1 MALSD
6 LTDQIVSRTS
16 DGTPVNNSTTLV
28 SDTVLTFPVDAG
40 HKYRFDAQIIFTSAT
55 AADMKF
61 GWLNT
66 GTITMDWGSD
76 LSNQGIA
83 VGSTPVTALTESD
96 TLSTGGAGAAVKAI
110 CRFGGVIHAT
120 TAGTVTLQMA
130 QATANGSDSTIK
142 SGSSIRYKRQ
152 T

>member
-1 MALSD
+1 MAASD
-6 LTDQIVSRTS
+6 GFSQIISRTS
-16 DGTPVNNSTTLV
+16 DGTAVNASTTLV
-28 SDTVLTFPVDAG
+28 SDSVLTFPVDAG
-40 HKYRFDAQIIFTSAT
+40 HKYRFDAQIIYTAAT
-55 AADMKF
+55 AADIKF
-61 GWLNT
+61 GFLTT

-83 VGSTPVTALTESD
+83 VGSTPVTALAESD
-96 TLSTGGAGAAVKAI
+96 TLSTGGAGASTKAI

-130 QATANGSDSTIK
+130 QASSNGSDVIIK
-142 SGSSIRYKRQ
+142 SGSSIELKRQ